1 MTETD
6 SESVE
11 ELKCVIIGDN
21 GCGKSSFLYTF
32 LNGSF
37 PTEQLKP
44 KLKEVTQTVCDYSVL
59 FIDTRSSVT
68 EDRNRLLAYPF
79 CDLVLVCY
87 DLTSKASIQEITEKW
102 VGEISHH
109 CPTKPVTFLVGLKS
123 DGKLEVTDEDIQA
136 IMAQN
141 ATILRSYQLSSQQN
155 SAKVQEAVNEML
167 TLTGE
172 AKKKRIKQEL
182 AEARANA
189 ARVANKR
196 RGCYIL

>member
-1 MTETD
+1 MTDTD

-87 DLTSKASIQEITEKW
+87 DLTSKVSIQEVTEKW
-102 VGEISHH
+102 LSEISHH
-109 CPTKPVTFLVGLKS
+109 CQTKPDTFLVGLKS
-123 DGKLEVTDEDIQA
+123 DLKPVVTDEDIQLA
-136 IMAQN
+136 ERGGN
-141 ATILRSYQLSSQQN
+141 FLRSYQLSSQQD
-155 SAKVQEAVNEML
+155 SAKVQEAVTDML